1 MAIYCRYALDPFI
14 YRCLIVLRYNTSHNL
29 YGISYTSNV
38 TDKLS
43 RSDEIFND
51 RSNIKANSNN
61 LSVRLP
67 VISFYELHKD
77 NSRPSSRPS
86 RAAAAQSNS
95 NSAISGADE
104 PRSRIIRG
112 DNGEIVEFR
121 YETGESYKGK

>member
-1 MAIYCRYALDPFI
+1 MSICIGSFYILVFNRYTVI
-14 YRCLIVLRYNTSHNL
+14 HRIT
-29 YGISYTSNV
+29 YTSNV

-51 RSNIKANSNN
+51 RSNIKVNSNN

>member
-1 MAIYCRYALDPFI
+1 M
-14 YRCLIVLRYNTSHNL
+14 
-29 YGISYTSNV
+29 
-38 TDKLS
+38 
-43 RSDEIFND
+43 
-51 RSNIKANSNN
+51 
-61 LSVRLP
+61 
-67 VISFYELHKD
+67 YELHKD

-121 YETGESYKGK
+121 YETGESYKGKWETTRQVLKSDSLEFP